1 MRGGWLHT
9 GDAGLLDADG
19 YLHIT
24 DRVKDRIVSGGE
36 NVYPA
41 MVERVLAQHPSVA
54 EVAVIGVPDERWGE
68 TVHGVVVLSPGTVTG
83 EPELIEF
90 CRSRLGG
97 FQRPR
102 SVVMVAEL
110 PRNTAGK
117 VLKRAL
123 REPHW
128 AGRDRQVSGV

>member
-41 MVERVLAQHPSVA
+41 MVERVLAQHPRPS
-54 EVAVIGVPDERWGE
+54 PRW
-68 TVHGVVVLSPGTVTG
+68 
-83 EPELIEF
+83 
-90 CRSRLGG
+90 R
-97 FQRPR
+97 
-102 SVVMVAEL
+102 
-110 PRNTAGK
+110 
-117 VLKRAL
+117 
-123 REPHW
+123 
-128 AGRDRQVSGV
+128 